1 MPDFLFRDE
10 FGRARAANLVSN
22 LPIDGGQWH
31 VVWRLVSEKR
41 RDKQNRLLWS
51 WNNEIQKHMAEA
63 RGIYAS
69 AEEWHDT
76 LCRKLM
82 RTEVILKMLPDGT
95 VIETG
100 RWRSS
105 KAGVKEMTAYLNLL
119 DQYCAEE
126 LQLLLPHPADIY
138 DEAMSRR

>member
-10 FGRARAANLVSN
+10 IGRARAANLVAN
-22 LPIDGGQWH
+22 LPIDGEQYKLSWGKVQA
-31 VVWRLVSEKR
+31 KR
-41 RDKQNRLLWS
+41 RVQQNNLQWLWLGI
-51 WNNEIQKHMAEA
+51 IQAHM
-63 RGIYAS
+63 RDTHGITAS
-69 AEEWHDT
+69 SEDWHEV
-76 LCRKLM
+76 LCKKLM
-82 RTEVILKMLPDGT
+82 PMEAKTVSLPDGT
-95 VIETG
+95 TIEAG

>member
-1 MPDFLFRDE
+1 MPDFYFRDE

-22 LPIDGGQWH
+22 LPLDGDQWH
-31 VVWRLVSEKR
+31 VVWRKTSEKR
-41 RDKQNRLLWS
+41 RDKQSRLMWA
-51 WNNEIQKHMAEA
+51 WYNEIQRHMAESH
-63 RGIYAS
+63 GIVAS
-69 AEEWHDT
+69 AEDWHET

-82 RTEVILKMLPDGT
+82 PAEVLTKQMPDGT
-95 VIETG
+95 VIEAG

-105 KAGVKEMTAYLNLL
+105 KAGVKEMTVYLNKL

-126 LQLLLPHPADIY
+126 LQLLLPHPNDLY